1 MVRNSPQH
9 PSSGP
14 SQPTQTQ
21 TQVKYVSIN
30 ANSLNGII
38 LMSFLLLGTVSCKST
53 ERTSGERADNPAADS
68 VEAAATSG
76 QAGDYEQS
84 DIERMED
91 IYWARVD
98 SARMTF
104 SQADVDFMIGMI
116 SHHAQALIMSRL
128 APENG
133 ASQQVRTLA
142 ARIINAQKDEIETMQ
157 EWLRLRGQP
166 VPEVHIDGLNLTIH
180 IEGYKKGHGD
190 HTNMPGMLSQEQLV
204 ELSEARGTDFDRLF
218 LRYMIDHHKGAV
230 VMVRKLVNTDGA
242 AQEEDAFRL
251 ASDIQVDQ
259 ITEIERMKIMLDNL
273 PDPGKM
279 P

>member
-1 MVRNSPQH
+1 MP
-9 PSSGP
+9 
-14 SQPTQTQ
+14 
-21 TQVKYVSIN
+21 
-30 ANSLNGII
+30 
-38 LMSFLLLGTVSCKST
+38 FLLFGIVSCKST
-53 ERTSGERADNPAADS
+53 EHTSGEKADNPAADS
-68 VEAAATSG
+68 AEAAVTSG
-76 QAGDYEQS
+76 QTDDYEQS
-84 DIERMED
+84 DIARMEE

-98 SARMTF
+98 SSRMTF

-128 APENG
+128 APGNG
-133 ASQQVRTLA
+133 AGQQVRTLA
-142 ARIINAQKDEIETMQ
+142 ARIINAQKDEIKTMQ

-180 IEGYKKGHGD
+180 IEGYEGGHGD

-204 ELSEARGTDFDRLF
+204 ELSEARGTDFERLF
-218 LRYMIDHHKGAV
+218 LRYMIDHHAGAV
-230 VMVRKLVNTDGA
+230 VMVRELVNTDGA

-259 ITEIERMKIMLDNL
+259 ITEIERMKMMLANL
-273 PDPGKM
+273 PDPGGT